1 MKINGIS
8 SIQTSKTEKQN
19 ITNQRSQN
27 PIYKNQYNFDTV
39 SFKGKKSSLKQRLAA
54 KIAAALVMLTTALG
68 ITTCASKPSSDTDTV
83 PTSHSLA
90 EDIDNSSNI
99 DELEVE
105 DSAPSITYEMKEDDS
120 TPTNTVVVVNDIID
134 EKEAVD
140 PDYINYIDP
149 LYDEIADPENIIDGV
164 IRSEQAGDADHFVEE
179 SGLGANGDK
188 GGVAWCAAY
197 VTYINENSGIDL
209 LPWYDNICQDI
220 NRDGVK
226 DSWTVKY
233 VRKAAEDNGAMIEGN
248 KAIVGDIC
256 FINSHHMGIVCKTE
270 DDGTILVIA
279 GNSAD
284 RTLVYAI
291 QPQDYDKVAFADTTG
306 RDRTDVNNLEGAVY
320 GNSID
325 YNIFTKTPDN
335 ILSLDEY
342 KPCDNNSKREWYVPG
357 DDFREFLD
365 EEIKCPTSE
374 PSKPIETPVT
384 RPTQTPT
391 QCPSITPS
399 ECPTETPTE
408 CPTQT
413 PTQCPSIT
421 PTECPTE
428 TPTECPT
435 QTPTECPTECPTQTP
450 TECPTECPTETPTE
464 VPTET
469 PTEIPTEEPTDVPTE
484 IPTEEPTEIPTEEPT
499 DVPTEEPT
507 TCPTLPEVEPSDTPI
522 TTDEPE
528 TPPPSVTETPSTDPS
543 TTELPDT
550 SDGDMDA
557 EDGGADFD
565 DDVEPSKE
573 PTVEPSKEPTVEPSK
588 EPTVEPSNPDSGD
601 GDMDAEDGGAD
612 FDDDV
617 EPSKEPTVEPSK
629 EPTVEPSKEPTVEPS
644 KEPTV
649 EPSKEP
655 TVEPSNP
662 DSGDGDLD
670 TDDGG
675 ADFDD
680 EPPTEGLEPPVSN
693 DDEGDCDPLPEVSQ
707 DDSTIPDGEAEFEDA
722 LKDFYDLVEN
732 S

>member
-27 PIYKNQYNFDTV
+27 PIYKNQYSFDTV

-233 VRKAAEDNGAMIEGN
+233 VRKAAEDNCAMIEGN

-365 EEIKCPTSE
+365 EEIKCPTPE
-374 PSKPIETPVT
+374 PSKPVETPVT

-413 PTQCPSIT
+413 PTEC
-421 PTECPTE
+421 PTECPTK

-450 TECPTECPTETPTE
+450 TECPTQTPTECPTECPTETPTE
-464 VPTET
+464 V
-469 PTEIPTEEPTDVPTE
+469 PTEEPTDVPTE

-573 PTVEPSKEPTVEPSK
+573 PTVEPSKEPTVEPS
-588 EPTVEPSNPDSGD
+588 
-601 GDMDAEDGGAD
+601 
-612 FDDDV
+612 
-617 EPSKEPTVEPSK
+617 
-629 EPTVEPSKEPTVEPS
+629 
-644 KEPTV
+644 
-649 EPSKEP
+649 
-655 TVEPSNP
+655 NP

>member
-209 LPWYDNICQDI
+209 LPWYDNIRQDI

-284 RTLVYAI
+284 RTLIYAI

-365 EEIKCPTSE
+365 EEIKCPTLE
-374 PSKPIETPVT
+374 PSKPVETPVT

-399 ECPTETPTE
+399 ECPT
-408 CPTQT
+408 Q
-413 PTQCPSIT
+413 
-421 PTECPTE
+421 

-435 QTPTECPTECPTQTP
+435 QTPTECPTEC
-450 TECPTECPTETPTE
+450 
-464 VPTET
+464 PTET

-601 GDMDAEDGGAD
+601 GDLDTDDGGAD
-612 FDDDV
+612 FDDD
-617 EPSKEPTVEPSK
+617 
-629 EPTVEPSKEPTVEPS
+629 VEPS

-707 DDSTIPDGEAEFEDA
+707 DDSAIPDGEAEFEDA